1 LRPAARVTMT
11 SGMHTGQ
18 TVFAQVMDQ
27 VHRETFQRCVEKYRG
42 DATFRSFSCRDQF
55 LCMAFAQ
62 LTFRESLRDTVDCL
76 GARPDAL
83 YHLGLRGAVRRSTL
97 ADANEQRD
105 WRLYAALAQHLIRKA
120 RRLYANEPLAADLEA
135 TVYAL
140 DSTTVDL
147 CLSLFRW
154 ARFRRT
160 KAAIKLHTL
169 LDLRGPIPTFVHI
182 SDGKLHDV
190 RVLDEVPVEP
200 GAFYVMDR
208 ACLDFTQ
215 LHVLEQQGAFF
226 VIRAKRGLRFLR
238 LHSLPIDRA
247 TGLRSDQIIGLTVY
261 YSQQGYPD
269 RLRRIRFFDA
279 ETRRFFVYLTNN
291 FALPALTI
299 VALYKSR
306 WQVELFFKW
315 IKQNL
320 HIKSFFGTSPN
331 AVKTQVWIAVC
342 VYMLVAIMKKQLH
355 LDENL
360 HKILQILSVNVF
372 EKVPIHQLLTHS
384 LPRFPEPENHNQ
396 LLLFKL

>member
-1 LRPAARVTMT
+1 MT
-11 SGMHTGQ
+11 GGMNIGK
-18 TVFAQVMDQ
+18 TVFSQVMDL
-27 VHRETFQRCVEKYRG
+27 VHRETFQRCVHRYHS
-42 DATFRSFSCRDQF
+42 DSIFRSLSCRDQF
-55 LCMAFAQ
+55 LSMAFAQ
-62 LTFRESLRDTVDCL
+62 MTFRESLRDTVDCL
-76 GARPDAL
+76 EARSDAL
-83 YHLGLRGAVRRSTL
+83 YHMGLRGPVRRSTL

-105 WRLYAALAQHLIRKA
+105 WRVYASLAQHLIRTA

-135 TVYAL
+135 TAYAF
-140 DSTTVDL
+140 DSTTIDL

-190 RVLDEVPVEP
+190 NALDELTIEP

-208 ACLDFTQ
+208 GYLDFAR
-215 LHVLEQQGAFF
+215 LHVIEEQSAFF
-226 VIRAKRGLRFLR
+226 VIRAKRGMRFVR
-238 LHSLPIDRA
+238 LHSLPVDRLS
-247 TGLRSDQIIGLTVY
+247 GVRSDQIIRLTVY
-261 YSQQGYPD
+261 YSQKGYPD

-279 ETRRFFVYLTNN
+279 ETQRFFVYLTNN

-299 VALYKSR
+299 AKLYKSR

-331 AVKTQVWIAVC
+331 AVKTQVWIAIC
-342 VYMLVAIMKKQLH
+342 VYVLVAILKKQLH
-355 LDENL
+355 LEENL
-360 HKILQILSVNVF
+360 HKILQILSVNAF
-372 EKVPIHQLLTHS
+372 EKVPVDQLLTRT
-384 LPRFPEPENHNQ
+384 LPGFPEPDNPNQ
-396 LLLFKL
+396 LLLFEL

>member
-1 LRPAARVTMT
+1 MN
-11 SGMHTGQ
+11 TGSPI
-18 TVFAQVMDQ
+18 FAQLMKQ
-27 VHRETFQRCVEKYRG
+27 IHPEAFHRFALRYGGERRVRN
-42 DATFRSFSCRDQF
+42 FSCWNQF

-83 YHLGLRGAVRRSTL
+83 FHMGLRGPVRRSTL

-105 WRLYAALAQHLIRKA
+105 WRLYADLAQYLIRKA
-120 RRLYANEPLAADLEA
+120 RRLYANEHLATDLEA
-135 TVYAL
+135 TVYAF
-140 DSTTVDL
+140 DSTTIDL

-169 LDLRGPIPTFVHI
+169 LDLRGTIPTFVHI

-190 RVLDEVPVEP
+190 NALDELPVEP

-208 ACLDFTQ
+208 GYLDFTR
-215 LHVLEQQGAFF
+215 LHVLEEQGAFF
-226 VIRAKRGLRFLR
+226 VIRAKRGMRFVR
-238 LHSLPIDRA
+238 LHALPINQQ
-247 TGLRSDQIIGLTVY
+247 TGLRSDQIIRLTGF
-261 YSQQGYPD
+261 YSRKGYPD

-279 ETRRFFVYLTNN
+279 ETDRFFIYLTNH

-299 VALYKSR
+299 ARLYKRR

-331 AVKTQVWIAVC
+331 AVKTQVWIAIC
-342 VYMLVAIMKKQLH
+342 VYVLVAILKKQLH
-355 LDENL
+355 LEENL
-360 HKILQILSVNVF
+360 HKILQILSVNAF
-372 EKVPIHQLLTHS
+372 DKAPIDQLLMKT
-384 LPRFPEPENHNQ
+384 LPQFQETEEPNQ
-396 LLLFKL
+396 LLLFNL

>member
-1 LRPAARVTMT
+1 MT
-11 SGMHTGQ
+11 GNMNVGK
-18 TVFAQVMDQ
+18 TVFSQVMDL
-27 VHRETFQRCVEKYRG
+27 VHRETFQRCVHRYHG
-42 DATFRSFSCRDQF
+42 DAVFRSLSCRDQF
-55 LCMAFAQ
+55 LSMAFAQ
-62 LTFRESLRDTVDCL
+62 MTFRESLRDTIDCL
-76 GARPDAL
+76 EARSDVL
-83 YHLGLRGAVRRSTL
+83 YHMGLRGAIRRSTL

-105 WRLYAALAQHLIRKA
+105 WRVYAALAQQLIRKA
-120 RRLYANEPLAADLEA
+120 RRLYANEPLAADLDA
-135 TVYAL
+135 TVYAF
-140 DSTTVDL
+140 DSTTIDL

-190 RVLDEVPVEP
+190 NALDELTIEP

-208 ACLDFTQ
+208 GYLDFAR
-215 LHVLEQQGAFF
+215 LHLIEAQSAFF
-226 VIRAKRGLRFLR
+226 VIRAKRGMRFVR
-238 LHSLPIDRA
+238 LHSLPVDRSS
-247 TGLRSDQIIGLTVY
+247 GLRSDQIIRLTVY

-279 ETRRFFVYLTNN
+279 ETQRFFIYLTNN

-299 VALYKSR
+299 AKLYKSR

-331 AVKTQVWIAVC
+331 AVKTQVWIAIC
-342 VYMLVAIMKKQLH
+342 VYVLVAILKKQLH
-355 LDENL
+355 LEENL
-360 HKILQILSVNVF
+360 HKILQILSVNAF
-372 EKVPIHQLLTHS
+372 EKVPVDQLLMKS
-384 LPRFPEPENHNQ
+384 LSRFPEPDNPNQ
-396 LLLFKL
+396 LRLFEL